1 MAKADVGASPSRAPR
16 GAKPV
21 TRAFFAALESIPE
34 AARAAVAKAAQTM
47 IRDELKLRRDKMK
60 AATAKEKARKTVAA
74 KPTAKPK
81 AKPAEPAA
89 APAKRRTRKTAD
101 VPAAA

>member
-1 MAKADVGASPSRAPR
+1 MAKADVVAPSPRSPR

-34 AARAAVAKAAQTM
+34 ATRAAVAKAAQTM
-47 IRDELKLRRDKMK
+47 IRDELKLRRDKLK
-60 AATAKEKARKTVAA
+60 AAAAKEKARKPVI
-74 KPTAKPK
+74 
-81 AKPAEPAA
+81 AKPAAKAKAKTEQPAA
-89 APAKRRTRKTAD
+89 APAKRRTRKPAY